1 MGFLE
6 FLEWC
11 EDLEIEPLLTVYAG
25 YSLDTADIHP
35 ANTVPEEDLHI
46 YIQEAIDQIQ
56 YATGSVDTPWGNLRA
71 KHGHP
76 EPFSI
81 KYILLRRSGRTFV
94 SNCISDSSRL
104 ETRIGSVIR
113 TTGVFR
119 DTWRLYKRL
128 TLISHILRRRQ
139 QNPPSLTI
147 ILPVSFEAS
156 NSGQRFFIL
165 ITTSVPAGSMW
176 DLHHYETPQFFKN
189 KFNFFD
195 NWQEIAGYPG
205 VTICK

>member
-25 YSLDTADIHP
+25 YSLDIADIHP

-76 EPFSI
+76 EPFSL
-81 KYILLRRSGRTFV
+81 KQVLFWQSNRTVV
-94 SNCISDSSRL
+94 SNYITDLSRL

-113 TTGVFR
+113 TTGVFQ
-119 DTWRLYKRL
+119 DTWRRYKQL
-128 TLISHILRRRQ
+128 TLISRIFRRRQ
-139 QNPPSLTI
+139 RNPPSQTAI
-147 ILPVSFEAS
+147 IPVSLERPPKEIR
-156 NSGQRFFIL
+156 NS
-165 ITTSVPAGSMW
+165 
-176 DLHHYETPQFFKN
+176 
-189 KFNFFD
+189 
-195 NWQEIAGYPG
+195 
-205 VTICK
+205 